1 MWASHGLDRFCVRP
15 YSVIGPELQVTVN
28 HLHVLYINRQYIFF
42 SDSVRGVE
50 CPTCFN
56 RYPVDEIL
64 DHADICAPH
73 IFDFGSS
80 NISGQDDSQ
89 LEQIATD
96 CWNDDD
102 IDQPTFQSLI
112 YKAKENMETDQP
124 IRVNVRRKTM
134 WDDFTHERA
143 RRFKPE
149 QMLKVVFVGEPAIDD
164 GGPRREFLSGISI
177 YEFPKKNWNLCFCSM

>member
-1 MWASHGLDRFCVRP
+1 MTKFSGWLRHCTQ
-15 YSVIGPELQVTVN
+15 PESAVN
-28 HLHVLYINRQYIFF
+28 HLHVLYINIQYIFF

-56 RYPVDEIL
+56 KYPVDEIL
-64 DHADICAPH
+64 EHADICASH